1 MVTLLLS
8 PAEGWGGP
16 LGSPRGLWPL
26 VDYNIETSINYFFC
40 KITKITITLSILIAM
55 SFFMHNLMTLRIK

>member
-1 MVTLLLS
+1 MITLLLS

-26 VDYNIETSINYFFC
+26 VDYNIETSINHFF
-40 KITKITITLSILIAM
+40 L
-55 SFFMHNLMTLRIK
+55 